1 MKPSCQIE
9 DEHSGSGTTELGCE
23 GSGDAK
29 ARLRYNG
36 LVAGHPGDSNK
47 TLSCRVNER

>member
-1 MKPSCQIE
+1 MYS
-9 DEHSGSGTTELGCE
+9 ELPNQVLMTRPTPREFWAERG
-23 GSGDAK
+23 
-29 ARLRYNG
+29 RFPYNG